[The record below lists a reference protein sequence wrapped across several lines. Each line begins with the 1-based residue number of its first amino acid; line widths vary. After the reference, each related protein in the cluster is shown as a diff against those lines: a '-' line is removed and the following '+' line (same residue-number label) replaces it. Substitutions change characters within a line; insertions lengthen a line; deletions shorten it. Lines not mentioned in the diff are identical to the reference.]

1 MREILF
7 RGKRLDNGE
16 WIIGYYAK
24 LPHPSTAFLK
34 DYIVEVKFD
43 EEYVVD
49 DIEYILV
56 DPKTV
61 GQFTGLLDK
70 NGNKIFEGDIIK
82 SKYNTTVIKFGE
94 FHDTKSHEQVGF
106 YQVYWGDDWDDFSNA
121 TMDDVKDGEIIG
133 NIHDNGDLYKKIKGE
148 IK

>member
-7 RGKRLDNGE
+7 RGKRLDDGE
-16 WIIGYYAK
+16 WIFGYYAK

-56 DPKTV
+56 DPNTV
-61 GQFTGLLDK
+61 GQFTGLKDK
-70 NGNKIFEGDIIK
+70 NSVEIYEGDIIRADDLEGK
-82 SKYNTTVIKFGE
+82 VIFNEQKGTFSCIFIEESDDEYHQIYEIEEEFLYLEIEKF
-94 FHDTKSHEQVGF
+94 
-106 YQVYWGDDWDDFSNA
+106 
-121 TMDDVKDGEIIG
+121 EIVG
-133 NIHDNGDLYKKIKGE
+133 NIHDNKE
-148 IK
+148 I